1 MKETMV
7 ALETAGPGLTDW
19 IGRARREHT
28 TFVVVEGETP
38 VARLAPIERRCTG
51 RELAEAVVSARLSA
65 EESSRWSEDLR
76 SARAAL
82 SAPEDKWR

>member
-7 ALETAGPGLTDW
+7 ALEAAGSGLTDW
-19 IGRARREHT
+19 VSRARREHT

-38 VARLAPIERRCTG
+38 VARLAPVERRCTG
-51 RELAEAVVSARLSA
+51 RELAKAVALAHLSS

-76 SARAAL
+76 AARAAL
-82 SAPEDKWR
+82 TGPEDRWR